1 MALQHL
7 AAIVVLRASENVEPS
22 RSKAA
27 RGARVMGFTDAQ
39 VTALGAPRQYTEQQ
53 GVRAGDD
60 RFAKGVR
67 PRRTRDAPLD
77 GRIDDGRSGDRRSAY
92 GITMFPATPPIPN
105 HYRRAV
111 VYRYVMWSLGC
122 SWLDIIGGRARCEIR
137 HPGRHATATLNPGC
151 LRGPLQD
158 SIPCRLPTSAHFA
171 GIGRNS
177 ALPQT
182 PDRINQASGFG
193 VTSARWEYVKVRRS
207 AALSP

>member
-39 VTALGAPRQYTEQQ
+39 VTALGAPPSIRGAA

-111 VYRYVMWSLGC
+111 VYRYVMWSLG
-122 SWLDIIGGRARCEIR
+122 W
-137 HPGRHATATLNPGC
+137 NPGC